1 MKTILVS
8 TIITLLFAFNAADKL
23 TGRWESQPSSKGNVT
38 GVVFKEDSSFEGY
51 VNKKPFVTGAYSYSP
66 GDSVL
71 TFTDNGCNGATG
83 IYKVNFFNNADSLRF
98 VAITDTCTERRNG
111 MQRLIMGR
119 VK

>member
-8 TIITLLFAFNAADKL
+8 AIITLLLASNAANKL

-51 VNKKPFVTGAYSYSP
+51 INKKPFVTGTYSYSQE
-66 GDSVL
+66 DSTL
-71 TFTDNGCNGATG
+71 RFTDNGCNGATG

-98 VAITDTCTERRNG
+98 AAITDTCTERRQG